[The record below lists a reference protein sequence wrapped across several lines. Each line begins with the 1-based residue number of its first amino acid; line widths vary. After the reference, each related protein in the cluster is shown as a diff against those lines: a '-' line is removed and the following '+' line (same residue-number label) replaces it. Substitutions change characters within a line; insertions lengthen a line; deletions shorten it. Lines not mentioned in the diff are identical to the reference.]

1 MFPTHRTGAVRR
13 FAAVHPIASFLLL
26 AYPIGW
32 TIVVLAA
39 AADLPGDAAGAA
51 GRRRQHPDRA
61 DRYRRWP

>member
-1 MFPTHRTGAVRR
+1 MFPTHRPGAVRR

-51 GRRRQHPDRA
+51 STPTAPTDTADGRDRS
-61 DRYRRWP
+61 